1 MKIIHLSTADRSGG
15 APIAAYRLNEAM
27 NATDGIESKMI
38 VLKKTSSN
46 DQIVNLSGR
55 YSTFKKLFT
64 RLYSIIIPALQYR
77 TLKPSGV
84 FSISNGIHHPSTSR
98 YVKAADIIYI
108 HWCNG
113 GYINLKEI
121 RRILRLGKPTYVF
134 LHDMWLLTGGCHN
147 SLDCKGFLADCRS
160 CPFVGS
166 HLAQLLVRRQ
176 QHLKRLLAKFDNLIL
191 LSPSSWMEDQI
202 TKSRNFKNV
211 RHAVTYSPL
220 SLDVFRPIDKAVARK
235 LLNLPTDKKLILFVA
250 DGGTSNP
257 YKGWRYLKEAL
268 KLLNQ
273 EQSIELVV
281 IGNNLTNAEICEI
294 GLKAHSFGRI
304 HDELTLAIFYSAA
317 DLFVVSSLADNA
329 PQVVVEAQAC
339 GCPVAGFM
347 TGGIPDMMVPAEK
360 SNLVNPKDSQA
371 LAQKIIEILKRTNSE
386 TDKISRHNHIAAK
399 FGEKSVVDTHIQ
411 LWNRKE

>member
-1 MKIIHLSTADRSGG
+1 MKIIHISTADRSGG
-15 APIAAYRLNEAM
+15 APIATYRLNEAM
-27 NATDGIESKMI
+27 NATDGIESKML
-38 VLKKTSSN
+38 VMNKTSSS
-46 DQIVNLSGR
+46 DKVVNLSGR

-84 FSISNGIHHPSTSR
+84 FSISSGVHHPSTSCL
-98 YVKAADIIYI
+98 VKEADIIYI

-121 RRILRLGKPTYVF
+121 RRILRLGKPTYIF
-134 LHDMWLLTGGCHN
+134 LHDMWLLTGGCHH

-166 HLAQLLVRRQ
+166 RLAQLMVKRQ
-176 QHLKRLLAKFDNLIL
+176 QNLKRFSADFDNLTL
-191 LSPSSWMEDQI
+191 LSPSSWMDNQI
-202 TKSRNFKNV
+202 AISRNFKNV
-211 RHAVTYSPL
+211 RHHVTYNPL
-220 SLDVFRPIDKAVARK
+220 PLNIFRPIDTAIARQI
-235 LLNLPTDKKLILFVA
+235 LNLPEDKRLILFVA

-257 YKGWRYLKEAL
+257 YKGWRHLKEAL
-268 KLLNQ
+268 ISLNQ
-273 EQSIELVV
+273 DQSTELIV
-281 IGNNLTNAEICEI
+281 IGNNLNDTESREI
-294 GLKAHSFGRI
+294 GLEAHSFGRI
-304 HDELTLAIFYSAA
+304 HDELALAIFYSAA

-339 GCPVAGFM
+339 GCPVTGFM
-347 TGGIPDMMVPAEK
+347 TGGIPDMMIPAER

-371 LAQKIIEILKRTNSE
+371 LAKKIIEILKRTNSE
-386 TDKISRHNHIAAK
+386 TDKMSRHNHIAAK

>member
-134 LHDMWLLTGGCHN
+134 LHD
-147 SLDCKGFLADCRS
+147 
-160 CPFVGS
+160 GS

-211 RHAVTYSPL
+211 RHAVTYNPL